1 MTFMVLVVP
10 VAPVSM
16 QQIKLVTGL
25 LLLPE
30 LVELAAQQVVFN
42 LQPVVVEWVELVELV
57 PIVAAAALELTTRV
71 QIVVAVVEVGAPDMG
86 ESAALD

>member
-1 MTFMVLVVP
+1 MVE
-10 VAPVSM
+10 M
-16 QQIKLVTGL
+16 
-25 LLLPE
+25 
-30 LVELAAQQVVFN
+30 AAQQVVFK